1 VYYVFYLR
9 LLNNFKCDEN
19 AFTSNRDLMSK
30 YEQEKENLPLE
41 EFELGRI
48 VKEVFPDV
56 NRVQKRVNGKPTW
69 HYNLAEIPAS
79 SELFCASSSAPLS
92 SDKIEWFNLP
102 QEISPIGWQLT
113 SSNDEFNEWIKVDT
127 QDLCNGNRV
136 LHEIK
141 IFKNW
146 NYIAHGNNKELCKET
161 IGISDLRA
169 SR

>member
-1 VYYVFYLR
+1 MYYVFYLR

-19 AFTSNRDLMSK
+19 AFTSNRDLMKSTNSRWK
-30 YEQEKENLPLE
+30 TV
-41 EFELGRI
+41 GGI
-48 VKEVFPDV
+48 VNEVFPDMK
-56 NRVQKRVNGKPTW
+56 RVQKRVNGKPTW

-79 SELFCASSSAPLS
+79 SELFCASSSGPLS

-113 SSNDEFNEWIKVDT
+113 SSNDEFHEWIKVDT

-141 IFKNW
+141 IFN
-146 NYIAHGNNKELCKET
+146 
-161 IGISDLRA
+161 
-169 SR
+169 